1 MLASVVLQCLSV
13 LGIIF
18 TACGETSVKVNQYP
32 ESTSTNPG
40 RNVSFRCTLPMFQD
54 GPAVNVYW
62 WKEGD
67 NQYLSTGQDDRKLI
81 SVKTG
86 FKAVLWIIN
95 VSVQD
100 AGAYYCTVTHRGKIV
115 GNGTGSNLVVTAP
128 PTPLK
133 IKSQQPEKDSSV
145 SLTVVCVTSPFY
157 PESISFTWYKDGNKT
172 TTGISNVVEPNTDG
186 LYEASSQ
193 LQETQFVLSGTVYSC
208 LVSHSTL
215 QISAMATYTVTY
227 HSTGGENNHYLLISA
242 SAGGVVVLLVIGLI
256 IAKRCV
262 AKKNNGVKNDGER
275 ANSPEQQTMQGTADV
290 MAPYAELEIMNP
302 LKTPRPK
309 HQERT
314 AHVQVGTKQRTPDN
328 KLTYA
333 AVSMAGS
340 KKTSK
345 PNYKDKSTE
354 YAQLRIEK
362 QRADVISTEPKAT

>member
-32 ESTSTNPG
+32 ESMSINLG

-54 GPAVNVYW
+54 GPPVNVYW
-62 WKEGD
+62 WKEGN
-67 NQYLSTGQDDRKLI
+67 NQYLITGQDDRKLI

-86 FKAVLWIIN
+86 FSGVLWIIN

-133 IKSQQPEKDSSV
+133 IKSQQSEDSSV

-172 TTGISNVVEPNTDG
+172 TTGINNVIEPNTDG
-186 LYEASSQ
+186 LYEASSR
-193 LQETQFVLSGTVYSC
+193 LQETQFVPPGTVYTC

-215 QISAMATYTVTY
+215 QISAIATYTVTY
-227 HSTGGENNHYLLISA
+227 PSTGGENNHYLLIAA

-275 ANSPEQQTMQGTADV
+275 SSSPEQQ
-290 MAPYAELEIMNP
+290 
-302 LKTPRPK
+302 
-309 HQERT
+309 
-314 AHVQVGTKQRTPDN
+314 TKQRTPDN

-340 KKTSK
+340 KKTAK

-362 QRADVISTEPKAT
+362 RRADVIYTEPKVT